1 MLTKKDIREEL
12 ERAGIGPV
20 VMVGKFCKVFGLAK
34 ATPYHMIAD
43 GRLTRAGRAT
53 ITRESIERLMQTT
66 PEMFCRVYDYNRQ
79 YDALRQVILK

>member
-1 MLTKKDIREEL
+1 MLTKKDIQTEL

-20 VMVGKFCKVFGLAK
+20 VRIGKFREIFGLGQ

-79 YDALRQVILK
+79 YDALRQVIFK